1 MNLKNTKFILFCV
14 CIKEIIYMKCA
25 GSFQYR
31 SASQQKLIRW
41 KTKTNPFPVP
51 NGGDI
56 GCRERFDSQ
65 PLDKKD
71 SSYEANC

>member
-1 MNLKNTKFILFCV
+1 
-14 CIKEIIYMKCA
+14 MKCA